1 MDPSPPGKINTF
13 DFCKVWVCTCTVK
26 SKNIIVEM
34 YNEKCKMQK
43 KTKPAGISI
52 TLKLQSKSIF
62 YIKKLF

>member
-1 MDPSPPGKINTF
+1 
-13 DFCKVWVCTCTVK
+13 
-26 SKNIIVEM
+26 M